1 MCPSRCPCAFQLN
14 PLPRRD
20 SRSPLTMKALTW
32 HGKQDVRI
40 DTVPD
45 PGIQEPGDI
54 IVSRHCNGDQL
65 SSRAQ
70 AAARV
75 RTPSQLAT

>member
-1 MCPSRCPCAFQLN
+1 
-14 PLPRRD
+14 
-20 SRSPLTMKALTW
+20 MKALTW